1 MQSGSS
7 SAYRGLAGLTSR
19 EAEVLSMIAD
29 GHSNAGIAAQLYLAD
44 KTVKN
49 HITKIYA
56 KLGVASRSDA
66 VSRWR
71 SGPVADRPAG

>member
-7 SAYRGLAGLTSR
+7 GACTGIGSLSSR

-49 HITKIYA
+49 HITNIYA
-56 KLGVASRSDA
+56 KLGAASRSDA
-66 VSRWR
+66 VSQWL
-71 SGPVADRPAG
+71 SGSKG